1 MIHVTHGIPQQF
13 MTLFLMFFF
22 FFSFD
27 NIWKWKIV
35 MALAWTLCLTM
46 AMVINCCFF
55 FWLNFFLQSIPITLS
70 PPFFWAS
77 FLSYLLVSHINATFS
92 IQSSLLLCLAN
103 VGQCILSFFF
113 FVSTLWSQIKK
124 LSSSS
129 SNLQNLRM
137 RSTNPT
143 KRRRGMDS
151 TNLDWMI
158 WSNAI
163 N

>member
-1 MIHVTHGIPQQF
+1 
-13 MTLFLMFFF
+13 MTLFLMF

-27 NIWKWKIV
+27 NIWKMESCDGFGLDFVSHNGNGHKMLFNFLVKFFCSINFHHIV
-35 MALAWTLCLTM
+35 A
-46 AMVINCCFF
+46 
-55 FWLNFFLQSIPITLS
+55 
-70 PPFFWAS
+70 PPFFWGS
-77 FLSYLLVSHINATFS
+77 FLSYLLVSHIIATFS

-151 TNLDWMI
+151 TNLD
-158 WSNAI
+158 
-163 N
+163 